1 MGMIVRLAP
10 SGEARFLMP
19 KIRRAL
25 PFALF
30 AVLCALVFGA
40 GPAGAAIQ
48 SKCAAKLL
56 NDYIADGR
64 VDGTYPVHCYREAL
78 KSIPEDLDVYGS
90 ARADLTRAL
99 LGILPPSKGGGDGG
113 SSTGGGTPSSIG
125 KLPPNRLVPGQGHS
139 KTKKDEGFFYALAHK
154 LGPGN
159 ASSIPLPL
167 LILAGVGLLLV
178 AAAGASYTAR
188 WIQARRAQP
197 QPATSPPAPRRK

>member
-1 MGMIVRLAP
+1 MRMMFRLAP

-19 KIRRAL
+19 KSRRAL
-25 PFALF
+25 PLALF
-30 AVLCALVFGA
+30 VVACALLVGA
-40 GPAGAAIQ
+40 GSASAAIQ

-56 NDYIADGR
+56 NDYVGDGR

-99 LGILPPSKGGGDGG
+99 LGILPGSRGGGDSNSSGG
-113 SSTGGGTPSSIG
+113 ASSGSIDN
-125 KLPPNRLVPGQGHS
+125 LPPNKMVPGQGTT

-188 WIQARRAQP
+188 WIHARRAHP
-197 QPATSPPAPRRK
+197 HPATSPPAPRRK